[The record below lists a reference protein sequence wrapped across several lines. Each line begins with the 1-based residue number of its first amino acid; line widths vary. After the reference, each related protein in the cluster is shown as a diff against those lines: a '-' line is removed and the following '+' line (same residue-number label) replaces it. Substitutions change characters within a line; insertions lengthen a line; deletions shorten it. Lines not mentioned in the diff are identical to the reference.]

1 MAFIDTIGAPLAHR
15 VHSVV
20 SFTIFIGDTV
30 KAIFRNI
37 RFGRRLFIRNT
48 ALQIVFTAVDAIP
61 ITFLLSV
68 FIFSAVV
75 KQIDVFVPKIGAG
88 FFIAQVFVI
97 LIVRELAPLIVAFVI
112 IARSGT
118 AIASELS
125 SMMVHDEIN
134 SFKVLGIDPLYLIVA
149 PRIIGITASMLCLS
163 FFFTVT
169 TILGGMLLANYY
181 LLVPLGQYLDGIFAY
196 VTPLDVSINIIKST
210 IFGLTISFVCCYYG
224 MSTRYSP
231 TEIPQV
237 TTKAVIDSLIWCFV
251 ISATITIMFY

>member
-1 MAFIDTIGAPLAHR
+1 MATIDNIGAPLAHR
-15 VHSVV
+15 LQSIVY
-20 SFTIFIGDTV
+20 FTLFVGSTF
-30 KAIFRNI
+30 KAFFKNI
-37 RFGRRLFIRNT
+37 RYGNRLFIRAT
-48 ALQIVFTAVDAIP
+48 ALQIIFTAVDALP

-75 KQIDVFVPKIGAG
+75 KQIDVFVPQIGAG

-97 LIVRELAPLIVAFVI
+97 LIVRELAPLIVAFVV

-118 AIASELS
+118 AIASEIS
-125 SMMVHDEIN
+125 SMMVHDEVN
-134 SFKVLGIDPLYLIVA
+134 SLRVLGIDPLYLIVA
-149 PRIIGITASMLCLS
+149 PRIIGITVSLLCLS

-169 TILGGMLLANYY
+169 TILGGMLLVNYY
-181 LLVPLGQYLDGIFAY
+181 LFVPIGQYLDGIFSY
-196 VTPLDVSINIIKST
+196 VTPLDVAINVIKSF

-251 ISATITIMFY
+251 ISAVITIIFY

>member
-1 MAFIDTIGAPLAHR
+1 MAFIDAIGAPLAHR
-15 VHSVV
+15 MQSI
-20 SFTIFIGDTV
+20 SRFTVFVNDTM
-30 KAIFRNI
+30 KALFKNI
-37 RFGRRLFIRNT
+37 RYGKRLFMRTT
-48 ALQIVFTAVDAIP
+48 ALQVVFTAVDALP

-97 LIVRELAPLIVAFVI
+97 LIVRELAPLIIAFVI

-118 AIASELS
+118 AIASEIS
-125 SMMVHDEIN
+125 SMMVHDEMN
-134 SFKVLGIDPLYLIVA
+134 SLKVLGIDPLYLIVV
-149 PRIIGITASMLCLS
+149 PRVIGITVSMLCLS

-181 LLVPLGQYLDGIFAY
+181 LLVPLGQYLDGIFSY
-196 VTPLDVSINIIKST
+196 VTPLDVSINIIKSLL
-210 IFGLTISFVCCYYG
+210 FGLTIAFVCCYYG